1 MVKKFIADI
10 DQQYD
15 DKVGFESKVETL
27 KSEILKNERDRQLYA
42 TASAFLNS
50 GIIQQQEY
58 IIQQHEQIKKI
69 TGLGE
74 FGPLIRAAK
83 GENVPVPELKFV
95 LVKAIEIIVRV
106 LPIDNTVNVLNSA
119 KMALENTLNDI
130 L

>member
-1 MVKKFIADI
+1 
-10 DQQYD
+10 
-15 DKVGFESKVETL
+15 
-27 KSEILKNERDRQLYA
+27 LKNERDRQLYA

-50 GIIQQQEY
+50 G

-83 GENVPVPELKFV
+83 GENVPVPDLKFA